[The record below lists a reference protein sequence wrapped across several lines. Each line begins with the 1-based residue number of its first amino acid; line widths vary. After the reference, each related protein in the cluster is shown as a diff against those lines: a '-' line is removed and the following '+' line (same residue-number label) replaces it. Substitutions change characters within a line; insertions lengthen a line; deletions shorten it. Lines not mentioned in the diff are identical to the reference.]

1 MDVPFVRFSFFTTA
15 LPFDDGVFATSLGTD
30 FLALIFWGFCLEDR
44 FLLGFGKR
52 IVVELDCL
60 LGFGRRRI
68 VELWGTEEATVV
80 CPFLIVNRSLNP
92 GLGTFVLA
100 REVALH
106 KRASVIVGLGTG
118 VPILTNTHLLAGWL
132 ARRIFTGTCFCGRAF
147 RFLGLLVAKPV
158 EEEEPP
164 SVACD
169 SREAPPLP

>member
-1 MDVPFVRFSFFTTA
+1 M
-15 LPFDDGVFATSLGTD
+15 
-30 FLALIFWGFCLEDR
+30 
-44 FLLGFGKR
+44 LGFGKR

-68 VELWGTEEATVV
+68 VELYCLSGTEEATVV
-80 CPFLIVNRSLNP
+80 CPFLIVNRSSKP
-92 GLGTFVLA
+92 DLGAFALA
-100 REVALH
+100 RDVALH